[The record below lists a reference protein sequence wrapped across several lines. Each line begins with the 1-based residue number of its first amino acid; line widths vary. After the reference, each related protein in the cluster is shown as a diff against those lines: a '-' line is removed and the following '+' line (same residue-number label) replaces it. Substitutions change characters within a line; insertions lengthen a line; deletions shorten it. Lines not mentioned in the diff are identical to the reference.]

1 LRDKFGRT
9 IDYLRLSVTDRCN
22 LRCRYCMPAEGVPA
36 RSHRE
41 ILSYEEMLAV
51 VSAGVEMGV
60 RKVRIT
66 GGEPLVRKGLVS
78 FIGSLAALPNAPE
91 ITLTTNGLLLSDHA
105 KALKDAGLSRVNV
118 SLDTLQPERFAA
130 ITRRGGLDKVLAGL
144 HAAED
149 AGLTPLKI
157 NMVPIRGVNADE
169 IADFARFSLDHPWEI
184 RFIEFMPVSGN
195 LDYPPESRFPA
206 DDILAELARVGE
218 LIPIERTGPSGPARL
233 YRFAQGRGR
242 LGVIPAVSHHFCSEC
257 NRLRVTADGRVR
269 PCLFSVD
276 EPDLRTLLRR
286 GATHDEI
293 CAFLAGAICAKPER
307 HRIGEADFRQGP
319 RAMHGI
325 GG

>member
-1 LRDKFGRT
+1 MLDKFGRT

-51 VSAGVEMGV
+51 VAAAVELGV

-66 GGEPLVRKGLVS
+66 GGEPLVRKGVIP
-78 FIGSLAALPNAPE
+78 FIRSLAALPEAPE
-91 ITLTTNGLLLSDHA
+91 ITLTTNGLLLA
-105 KALKDAGLSRVNV
+105 EQAAALKAAGVSRVNV
-118 SLDTLQPERFAA
+118 SLDTLRPERFAA
-130 ITRRGGLDKVLAGL
+130 ITRRGGLEKVLAGL
-144 HAAED
+144 QAAED
-149 AGLTPLKI
+149 AGLTPLKV

-169 IADFARFSLDHPWEI
+169 IADFARFTLERSWEM

-206 DDILAELARVGE
+206 DEILAEIGRVGE
-218 LIPIERTGPSGPARL
+218 LVPIQRTGPSGPARL
-233 YRFAQGRGR
+233 YRFAAGQGRV
-242 LGVIPAVSHHFCSEC
+242 GVIPAVSHHFCNEC

-276 EPDLRTLLRR
+276 EPDLKALLRR
-286 GATHDEI
+286 GATRDELG
-293 CAFLAGAICAKPER
+293 AFLAGAICAKPER
-307 HRIGEADFRQGP
+307 HRIGEDDFRQGP